1 MRRKRPGRR
10 PPYLPPR
17 ESQRLYLSLPG
28 SEVGLFRFLLEGY
41 GHLACMTVVD
51 RQAAVVRLLFAP
63 GSREEVLA
71 FADAAAAT
79 IAGLALRFDPLAHAG
94 PGTDQD
100 GDGLSPP

>member
-1 MRRKRPGRR
+1 VKRLRRR

-51 RQAAVVRLLFAP
+51 RHAAVVRLLFAP
-63 GSREEVLA
+63 GRREEVLA
-71 FADAAAAT
+71 FVDEAAT
-79 IAGLALRFDPLAHAG
+79 AITGLALRFDPLAQKG
-94 PGTDQD
+94 PGTDKD